1 MRTRS
6 TRWGFTLIELLV
18 VIAIIAILIA
28 LLLPAVQQAR
38 EAARRT
44 QCKNH
49 LKQYGLAIHN
59 YHDVYNHIPPGHGGG
74 WGWGD
79 PDPGLYL
86 WDNATNGYSWQV
98 RVLPF
103 MDQTPL
109 YNGLDFSR
117 TVSSVPNY
125 LNIPV
130 QGKPMKRHFASY
142 LRCPSDGMGI
152 PNLYP
157 PGDDAAQTNYTGS
170 FGSQRVPSA
179 DPNCNPYITPGV
191 NYESPGGDSDHGNDS
206 RPDQISGCFSR
217 LGLCIGIKDIPDGTS
232 NTILVGEIL
241 PACNDHYGQGVWY
254 FNAMGNA
261 HSGTQVPI
269 NEFTTCNPAPLN
281 PRFPACRA
289 QSNWNIAWGFKSQH
303 AGGAQFLLGDGTVRL
318 LSENIDYVTYQRL
331 GGRRDGRPV
340 GEF

>member
-59 YHDVYNHIPPGHGGG
+59 YHDVYNHIPPGHSGG
-74 WGWGD
+74 WGWGN
-79 PDPGLYL
+79 PGNESLYL

-109 YNGLDFSR
+109 YNGLDFSA
-117 TVSSVPNY
+117 TVSSSPPYY
-125 LNIPV
+125 LIPV
-130 QGKPMKRHFASY
+130 GGKPMRRHVAPY

-157 PGDDAAQTNYTGS
+157 PNDDWAQTNYTGS
-170 FGSQRVPSA
+170 IGSQWVRSN
-179 DPNCNPYITPGV
+179 DPACDIYRTPGV
-191 NYESPGGDSDHGNDS
+191 NYESPGGDPEHGNDS

-217 LGLCIGIKDIPDGTS
+217 LGLCIGLRDIPDGTS

-241 PACNDHYGQGVWY
+241 PACHDHFGGAWY
-254 FNAMGNA
+254 FNGMGNA
-261 HSGTQVPI
+261 HAGTQVPI
-269 NEFTTCNPAPLN
+269 NEFTTCTPAP
-281 PRFPACRA
+281 PTVRFPACRPA
-289 QSNWNIAWGFKSQH
+289 YNWNLSWGFKSQH

-318 LSENIDYVTYQRL
+318 ISENVDYFTYQRL
-331 GGRRDGRPV
+331 GGRRDGKVV